1 MEGADGRSVAD
12 GRLLPPEVVAGVE
25 QLTQGWRL
33 TWAIGPFGGRT
44 GPTAEAESGQ
54 ATLVLDLGR

>member
-1 MEGADGRSVAD
+1 MSLRVARDGSRVVA
-12 GRLLPPEVVAGVE
+12 EVVAGVE